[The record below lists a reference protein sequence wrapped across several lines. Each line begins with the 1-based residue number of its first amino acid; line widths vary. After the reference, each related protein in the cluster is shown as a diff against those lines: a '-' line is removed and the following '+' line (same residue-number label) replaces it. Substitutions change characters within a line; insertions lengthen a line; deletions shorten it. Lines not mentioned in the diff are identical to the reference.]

1 MFWGYAYLTAGYI
14 YNRIPN
20 SKVKTCPL
28 QKLYG
33 VEPDPNALYP
43 FGAEAIVQIPAERRT
58 KLDER
63 AEHGRLI
70 GYPEAGGGW
79 LVYSSRERRIIHST
93 SVIFPEFQHL
103 PVKKNTKKGDL
114 DFILNQITL
123 KLGEEE
129 TEIFARNEEQILS
142 ELKLNPDRR
151 LPSNIKK
158 ALAGTERKQWEE
170 AARYEMKKFTELE
183 VWEPVKPFPGVRAL
197 GCRWVF
203 AIKPGT
209 QGEPETFRA
218 RYVAKGFNQKLGIDC
233 NETYAPTASLNTL
246 RLLLSLANKMNYPT
260 ATFDVSS
267 AYLYSPI
274 EEEVYVQ
281 PPTELFPE
289 LKGKI
294 MKLKKAMYGTKQ
306 AARCWWQFFKGKME
320 IAGFV
325 SSELEPS
332 LYIYRRGDEF
342 VIIWLHVDDGFALA
356 STPDLLHHLRQEM
369 EKTMKIKWS
378 DSLNRLV
385 GIDLQ
390 RVGRTIELSQE
401 KLAKQIVEDYKRLTF
416 QHRSTLPD
424 KTLEINSGESIDTT
438 EYRSVIGSMMYLAS
452 GTRPDMSYAVNLLAR
467 YSTNPSERHWEALD
481 YLVGYLKGTTGMK
494 LRFNGEEEGLD
505 LWTDANWGGEHERST
520 SGYLIKMCG
529 DSIAWGSKRQTVVA
543 LSTCA
548 AEYIAL
554 SDGAQN
560 LAAMSILLDD
570 IQHTFEMKIYCN
582 NETAILIAGDNASKK
597 KTRYLIRAFYFIN
610 DFVRANNIKI
620 QWTSTSHQ
628 QADILTKKL
637 GPNKMEEANKKLGLG
652 G

>member
-1 MFWGYAYLTAGYI
+1 MVI
-14 YNRIPN
+14 
-20 SKVKTCPL
+20 
-28 QKLYG
+28 QK
-33 VEPDPNALYP
+33 
-43 FGAEAIVQIPAERRT
+43 
-58 KLDER
+58 
-63 AEHGRLI
+63 
-70 GYPEAGGGW
+70 GGGW
-79 LVYSSRERRIIHST
+79 LVYSSRGRRIMHST

-129 TEIFARNEEQILS
+129 TEIFARNKEQILA
-142 ELKLNPDRR
+142 ELEINPNRR

-158 ALAGTERKQWEE
+158 ALAGAERNQWEE
-170 AARYEMKKFTELE
+170 AARYEMKKFTKLE
-183 VWEPVKPFPGVRAL
+183 VWEPVKPFPGVKAL

-209 QGEPETFRA
+209 QGGPETFRA

-233 NETYAPTASLNTL
+233 NENYAPTASLNTL
-246 RLLLSLANKMNYPT
+246 RLLISLANKMNYPT

-289 LKGKI
+289 LKGTI
-294 MKLKKAMYGTKQ
+294 MKLQKAMYGTKQ

-401 KLAKQIVEDYKRLTF
+401 KLAKQIVEDYKR
-416 QHRSTLPD
+416 
-424 KTLEINSGESIDTT
+424 
-438 EYRSVIGSMMYLAS
+438 
-452 GTRPDMSYAVNLLAR
+452 
-467 YSTNPSERHWEALD
+467 
-481 YLVGYLKGTTGMK
+481 
-494 LRFNGEEEGLD
+494 
-505 LWTDANWGGEHERST
+505 
-520 SGYLIKMCG
+520 
-529 DSIAWGSKRQTVVA
+529 
-543 LSTCA
+543 
-548 AEYIAL
+548 
-554 SDGAQN
+554 
-560 LAAMSILLDD
+560 
-570 IQHTFEMKIYCN
+570 
-582 NETAILIAGDNASKK
+582 
-597 KTRYLIRAFYFIN
+597 
-610 DFVRANNIKI
+610 
-620 QWTSTSHQ
+620 
-628 QADILTKKL
+628 
-637 GPNKMEEANKKLGLG
+637 PNF
-652 G
+652 

>member
-1 MFWGYAYLTAGYI
+1 MFWGYAYLTASYI

-33 VEPDPNALYP
+33 VEPNPNKLYP
-43 FGAEAIVQIPAERRT
+43 FGAKAIVQIPAERRT
-58 KLDER
+58 KLNER
-63 AEHGRLI
+63 AQHGRLI

-79 LVYSSRERRIIHST
+79 LIYSSRKRRIIHST
-93 SVIFPEFQHL
+93 SVVFPEYQHL

-123 KLGEEE
+123 KLGKEE
-129 TEIFARNEEQILS
+129 TKVFARDEQKIIAKL
-142 ELKLNPDRR
+142 ELTQDRR
-151 LPSNIKK
+151 LPSNIRK
-158 ALAGTERKQWEE
+158 ALAGQDSKLWED
-170 AARYEMKKFTELE
+170 AAKYEMKKFDKIE
-183 VWEPVKPFPGVRAL
+183 VWEPVKPFQGVKTL
-197 GCRWVF
+197 GWRWDF

-209 QGEPETFRA
+209 QGEPETFCA
-218 RYVAKGFNQKLGIDC
+218 RYVAKGFNQKMGVDC

-246 RLLLSLANKMNYPT
+246 RLLISLANKKQYPT

-274 EEEVYVQ
+274 EEEVYIQ
-281 PPTELFPE
+281 PPTEIFPE

-325 SSELEPS
+325 ASELKPS
-332 LYIYRRGDEF
+332 LYIYRREHEF
-342 VIIWLHVDDGFALA
+342 VIIWLHVDDRFSLALNQ
-356 STPDLLHHLRQEM
+356 DLLNNLKGKM

-378 DSLNRLV
+378 DLLTRLV
-385 GIDLQ
+385 GIDFKKN
-390 RVGRTIELSQE
+390 RRTVELSQE
-401 KLAKQIVEDYKRLTF
+401 KLATQIVQDYQRPFVK
-416 QHRSTLPD
+416 HGSKLPD
-424 KTLEINSGESIDTT
+424 EPLEIHSGEAIGPM
-438 EYRSVIGSMMYLAS
+438 EYRSIIGSMMYLAG
-452 GTRPDMSYAVNLLAR
+452 GTQPDMAYAVNLLAR
-467 YSTNPSERHWEALD
+467 YSANPSTKHWEALD

-494 LRFNGEEEGLD
+494 LKFNGEEEGLD

-520 SGYLIKMCG
+520 SGFVVKMCG
-529 DSIAWGSKRQTVVA
+529 DSVAWGAKRQTVVA

-548 AEYIAL
+548 AEYISL
-554 SDGAQN
+554 SDGAQH
-560 LAAMSILLDD
+560 LASISILLDD
-570 IQHTFEMKIYCN
+570 IQHNFKMKIYCH
-582 NETAILIAGDNASKK
+582 NEAAILVAGNNASKK

-620 QWTSTSHQ
+620 QWTSTINQ
-628 QADILTKKL
+628 QADIFTKKS
-637 GPNKMEEANKKLGLG
+637 GPNKMEAAIKKLGLG
-652 G
+652 A